1 MEMKTMNLFGITPF
15 EAPKR
20 RNIQTVQLTVNESSI
35 TIPIKSYEKFGRPQF
50 VEVGFN
56 DEKKFFGLK
65 PCPTVTKY
73 SIEVCSTKTH
83 QISRIAIIEKIH
95 SLRPWDRRFYNLI
108 LDKGQFD
115 EESGYWLFDLDICQ
129 EVLRTHRNRR
139 SK

>member
-20 RNIQTVQLTVNESSI
+20 KNIQTIQLTVNASSI
-35 TIPIKSYEKFGRPQF
+35 TIPNKSYEKFGRPQF

-65 PCPTVTKY
+65 PCPTETKF
-73 SIEVCSTKTH
+73 SIEIKETSVH
-83 QISRIAIIEKIH
+83 QISRMAIIEKIH

-108 LDKGQFD
+108 LDKGNYD
-115 EESGYWLFDLDICQ
+115 ADSGYWFFDLDACQ
-129 EVLRTHRNRR
+129 EVSRNRR
-139 SK
+139 NRKRA